1 MALGFGDGVKKKEK
15 MQRSLGAL
23 KLLYASLEKYL
34 IALLLLLASMVA
46 YGFMNFEKLN
56 DWYFVCFVLGI
67 DAICVLW
74 VFIYYK
80 QTQVW
85 EAINIVETEEAR
97 QDTLILSRI
106 SGGLSPAQMRMLMR
120 HSRNRTFSPNH
131 QDQNEDK

>member
-15 MQRSLGAL
+15 MQRSLGVL

-85 EAINIVETEEAR
+85 EAINIVETVLWDNMTQAGY
-97 QDTLILSRI
+97 LNSLAN
-106 SGGLSPAQMRMLMR
+106 LW
-120 HSRNRTFSPNH
+120 RTIAGADVHADAS
-131 QDQNEDK
+131 QS